1 MAAESYG
8 YFWNSSGGDRT
19 YNADDFALWL
29 QKFFTTGVFTGDLA
43 VTADGATMDVTIAPG
58 YANVA
63 GKVGMFTASEA
74 LTLET
79 ADGTYDRIDNI
90 VVECNYSDRTFAI
103 KAVTGTPASSPV
115 APDVTRDSSAYQLV
129 IAQVTVAAGA
139 TYITQAAVT
148 DTRED
153 SDLCGIVA
161 GTVDEIDF
169 TQITAQF
176 EAYYAEFTATNEANF
191 LAWFEEMKDQLTEDA
206 AGALQAEVDTL
217 NMGANSGVTKTTEF
231 NSDGSIT
238 ETWPSDGRYKVT
250 EFNSDGSITET
261 VYNALDVVQWT
272 KTTVFNNDGSITET
286 VS

>member
-29 QKFFTTGVFTGDLA
+29 QKFFTTGVFTGDLE
-43 VTADGATMDVTIAPG
+43 VTADGSSMDVTVAVG
-58 YANVA
+58 YANVE
-63 GKVGMFTASEA
+63 GKVGMFTSAET
-74 LTLET
+74 LTLDT
-79 ADGTYDRIDNI
+79 ADGSYDRIDNI
-90 VVECNYSDRTFAI
+90 VVECNYSDRTFEI
-103 KAVTGTPASSPV
+103 KAVTGTAASSPV
-115 APDVTRDSSAYQLV
+115 APDVTRDDSAYQLV

-139 TYITQAAVT
+139 TYITQSAIT
-148 DTRED
+148 DTRTD
-153 SDLCGIVA
+153 DDLCGVVA
-161 GTVDEIDF
+161 GTVTEIDF

-176 EAYYAEFTATNEANF
+176 EAYYEEFVETNETNF
-191 LAWFEEMKDQLTEDA
+191 LTWFEEMKDQLSEDA
-206 AGALQAEVDTL
+206 AGALQEEVDTL

-261 VYNALDVVQWT
+261 VYNSLDVVQWT
-272 KTTVFNNDGSITET
+272 KLTEFNSDGSITET